1 MPPSHQRTLL
11 KKVFDRGNSGGKR
24 RKGRRAASPLNY
36 YFEPH
41 TGKISRELFRGK
53 ERRAG
58 WLVQAFDAE
67 FGIFDDTVDS
77 VQVDTSVVAHEHATG
92 WLYLASGLKLW
103 AVSNFEAPPPAQV
116 QWALPLDGWASSTSR
131 LFPRG
136 NRSQRE
142 RKSAAGTA
150 IDWHPELC
158 MQTPGSIVLLP
169 HFAWHATVS
178 LGHTLA
184 FGMQRPRKVNQGM
197 PSLIEKLRRSE
208 GYDRQV
214 LDTLWEM
221 HAADQ
226 SNLKIIRR
234 IGVLLQDVTA
244 GHSEVMKDV
253 HRIRRVARDTI
264 NRAERMSE
272 AEVGNLPRLRE
283 EDLDTVRDAME
294 DVLDALSFHGTMQ
307 NNPEL

>member
-1 MPPSHQRTLL
+1 
-11 KKVFDRGNSGGKR
+11 
-24 RKGRRAASPLNY
+24 
-36 YFEPH
+36 
-41 TGKISRELFRGK
+41 
-53 ERRAG
+53 
-58 WLVQAFDAE
+58 
-67 FGIFDDTVDS
+67 
-77 VQVDTSVVAHEHATG
+77 
-92 WLYLASGLKLW
+92 
-103 AVSNFEAPPPAQV
+103 
-116 QWALPLDGWASSTSR
+116 
-131 LFPRG
+131 
-136 NRSQRE
+136 
-142 RKSAAGTA
+142 
-150 IDWHPELC
+150 

-208 GYDRQV
+208 GDDRQV

-283 EDLDTVRDAME
+283 EDLDTVRTME
-294 DVLDALSFHGTMQ
+294 DVLEALSFHGTMQ
-307 NNPEL
+307 NNPELEASAGL